1 MSEPPPLDDDAPPT
15 LADLWEILRLPLL
28 LALAAIAATW
38 LVWYLT
44 SASCTLELAQTTGC
58 NPSRAARYINL
69 TALNNMA
76 THAVLAGGGGGLWSY
91 RMITRE
97 RKAREYLA
105 KQLAE
110 ERERNAEERE
120 RYAEERAQAAEERR
134 QADARIAEERR
145 QADERRA
152 EEQRQADERRA
163 EERRQAD
170 ERNAEE
176 RRQFAETLQSIM
188 QQMGEERTQAA
199 QERAQAAQ
207 ERAQAAEE
215 RRQSMSLIEDLRR
228 QLADR
233 QNGANGSTS
242 Q

>member
-1 MSEPPPLDDDAPPT
+1 MSEPPPLADAPPT
-15 LADLWEILRLPLL
+15 LADLWEILRLPIL

-44 SASCTLELAQTTGC
+44 SASCPIELAQTTGC

-76 THAVLAGGGGGLWSY
+76 THAVIAGGGGGLWSY

-110 ERERNAEERE
+110 ERERNAEERA
-120 RYAEERAQAAEERR
+120 RTAEERR

-152 EEQRQADERRA
+152 EERRQADEQRA

-170 ERNAEE
+170 EQRAEE

-199 QERAQAAQ
+199 E

-233 QNGANGSTS
+233 QNGANGPTS

>member
-1 MSEPPPLDDDAPPT
+1 MSEPPPLTDDTPPT
-15 LADLWEILRLPLL
+15 LADLWEILRLPIL

-44 SASCTLELAQTTGC
+44 SASCPTELAQTTGC
-58 NPSRAARYINL
+58 NPSRVARYINL

-76 THAVLAGGGGGLWSY
+76 THAVIAGGGGGLWSY

-110 ERERNAEERE
+110 ERTRN
-120 RYAEERAQAAEERR
+120 AEERAQAEEL
-134 QADARIAEERR
+134 
-145 QADERRA
+145 
-152 EEQRQADERRA
+152 RA

-170 ERNAEE
+170 ERMAEE
-176 RRQFAETLQSIM
+176 RRQFAETLQSVM
-188 QQMGEERTQAA
+188 RQLVE
-199 QERAQAAQ
+199 ERAQAAEERAQ

-215 RRQSMSLIEDLRR
+215 RRQYMSLLEDLRR
-228 QLADR
+228 ELADR
-233 QNGANGSTS
+233 KNGANGSAS
-242 Q
+242 P

>member
-1 MSEPPPLDDDAPPT
+1 MSEPPPLADAPPT
-15 LADLWEILRLPLL
+15 LADLWEILRLPIL
-28 LALAAIAATW
+28 LALAAIAVTW
-38 LVWYLT
+38 LIWYLT
-44 SASCTLELAQTTGC
+44 SASCPTELAQTTGC

-110 ERERNAEERE
+110 ERERHAEERT
-120 RYAEERAQAAEERR
+120 RNAEERAQAE
-134 QADARIAEERR
+134 
-145 QADERRA
+145 
-152 EEQRQADERRA
+152 ERRA

-170 ERNAEE
+170 ERMAEE

-188 QQMGEERTQAA
+188 QQMGE
-199 QERAQAAQ
+199 ERAQAAQ

-233 QNGANGSTS
+233 KNGANGSAS

>member
-1 MSEPPPLDDDAPPT
+1 MSEPPPLADAPPT
-15 LADLWEILRLPLL
+15 LADLWEILRLPVL
-28 LALAAIAATW
+28 LALAAIAVTW

-44 SASCTLELAQTTGC
+44 SASCTLELAQATGC

-110 ERERNAEERE
+110 ERERNAAERAQAAERQAEERRQADE
-120 RYAEERAQAAEERR
+120 RMAEERRQFAETLQSVMQQMSEERAQAAEERAQERAQAAEERAQAAEERR
-134 QADARIAEERR
+134 QY
-145 QADERRA
+145 
-152 EEQRQADERRA
+152 
-163 EERRQAD
+163 
-170 ERNAEE
+170 
-176 RRQFAETLQSIM
+176 
-188 QQMGEERTQAA
+188 
-199 QERAQAAQ
+199 
-207 ERAQAAEE
+207 
-215 RRQSMSLIEDLRR
+215 MSLLEDLRR
-228 QLADR
+228 EIADR
-233 QNGANGSTS
+233 KNGANGSAS

>member
-1 MSEPPPLDDDAPPT
+1 MSEPPPLADDAPPT
-15 LADLWEILRLPLL
+15 LADLWEILRLPIL

-44 SASCTLELAQTTGC
+44 SASCPLELAQTTGC
-58 NPSRAARYINL
+58 NPSRVAQYINL

-110 ERERNAEERE
+110 ERERHAEERE
-120 RYAEERAQAAEERR
+120 RHAEERARAAEERQ
-134 QADARIAEERR
+134 QADARIAEER
-145 QADERRA
+145 
-152 EEQRQADERRA
+152 RQADERRA

-233 QNGANGSTS
+233 QNGANGSAS